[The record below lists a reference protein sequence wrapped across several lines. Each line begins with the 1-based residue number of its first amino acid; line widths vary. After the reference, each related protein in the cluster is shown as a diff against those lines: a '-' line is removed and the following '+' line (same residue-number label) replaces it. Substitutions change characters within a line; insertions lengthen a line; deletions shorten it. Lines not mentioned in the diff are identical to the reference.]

1 MLAALGA
8 DAVLFLHF
16 LFIVFVVA
24 GGLLVLYWP
33 RIVVLH
39 LPAVAWGVLVEW
51 TGRLCPL
58 TPLEQSLRRAADQ
71 EGYEGGFIEHY
82 LWPLIYPEGL
92 TRELQWLLGLLVIVI
107 NTMVYGA
114 ILMRRHRR

>member
-51 TGRLCPL
+51 TGRLCP
-58 TPLEQSLRRAADQ
+58 
-71 EGYEGGFIEHY
+71 
-82 LWPLIYPEGL
+82 
-92 TRELQWLLGLLVIVI
+92 
-107 NTMVYGA
+107 
-114 ILMRRHRR
+114 